1 MGVQPTLLRAV
12 LGHVAWLSVLS
23 GSSLRYAVVGTVMA
37 TLAVGAAVLV
47 CMAVPVLILRSR
59 LARARA

>member
-1 MGVQPTLLRAV
+1 M
-12 LGHVAWLSVLS
+12 AWLSVLS

-37 TLAVGAAVLV
+37 ALAVGAAVLV

-59 LARARA
+59 LARAR